1 MKFETPFLNMSAK
14 GQAERWHLPGTSCTV
29 VPESAAKRA
38 ETVVFAVEAGTVFAQ
53 NHEENQKNNQ
63 GKESQQNHETH
74 RRKKK
79 EWIELPNNNINV
91 HVCWPA
97 LATGGE

>member
-53 NHEENQKNNQ
+53 NHEENQTMENEEPRRQ
-63 GKESQQNHETH
+63 AIRRSHEE
-74 RRKKK
+74 R
-79 EWIELPNNNINV
+79 
-91 HVCWPA
+91 
-97 LATGGE
+97 